1 MCPYND
7 LATVCTV
14 VSWNLSR
21 NVAVN
26 WHIKSNGFYFIIAIT
41 HLPDLWSF
49 LVHKFCLCF
58 LNNYLSS
65 ITWKPWT
72 IYAGSKKTWTLW
84 YLLSFFFI
92 NKSAFQ
98 NDLFLYLHFFFKSSL
113 FLFLK
118 LLIYLF
124 ILMRPTARLLVFV
137 KYSPQLVIWSCSYQC
152 PTSCQWLYLERKDT
166 SKALRFIILWKN
178 STENGFDNMFCEYI
192 ANSWENLGNRVHFHV
207 TCFQFIPSQM
217 VYSVRNILLKFIRNF
232 GTHEYSSEHNSEV
245 SGGNLQIF
253 CYYYKF

>member
-7 LATVCTV
+7 LATASTV

-26 WHIKSNGFYFIIAIT
+26 WHINSNGFYFIIAIT
-41 HLPDLWSF
+41 HLPDLWYF

-92 NKSAFQ
+92 NESAFQ
-98 NDLFLYLHFFFKSSL
+98 NDLFLYLHFKSISN
-113 FLFLK
+113 FNRACFSFSNFSS
-118 LLIYLF
+118 I
-124 ILMRPTARLLVFV
+124 ARLLVFV
-137 KYSPQLVIWSCSYQC
+137 KYPPTASHWSMFLPMSNKLPMVISGKKRYFKSPKVYHTMEELYWKWFWYVLWIYCKFLRKIW
-152 PTSCQWLYLERKDT
+152 
-166 SKALRFIILWKN
+166 
-178 STENGFDNMFCEYI
+178 
-192 ANSWENLGNRVHFHV
+192 
-207 TCFQFIPSQM
+207 
-217 VYSVRNILLKFIRNF
+217 
-232 GTHEYSSEHNSEV
+232 
-245 SGGNLQIF
+245 
-253 CYYYKF
+253 